1 MSVVIADLSSAINRQ
16 KSEIKR
22 VPIMRRLISFPL
34 FAPVFWLMICGSLLR
49 ATTLQIRDG
58 TLIQG
63 KYLGGTA
70 DSINLMVNGKIK
82 TYPISQ
88 VLLLEFNS
96 NSTAA
101 TTAASQA
108 AVSTRPATATETT
121 KARAATATKSITV
134 PAGTQIEVRMIDTI
148 SSAINHVG
156 DKFRAS
162 LEQPLEVNGVVL
174 APKGADAYGRL
185 IQAQQAG
192 RIEGQSELRLELT
205 SDYQTAG
212 AARGKQTATRAG
224 VGAGI
229 GALIG
234 AIAGGG
240 KGAAIGA
247 AVGGGAG
254 TATQIITHGQQVNI
268 PSETVLDFTTA
279 QPFTVTVPGS
289 GAS

>member
-1 MSVVIADLSSAINRQ
+1 MGVFA
-16 KSEIKR
+16 
-22 VPIMRRLISFPL
+22 IMRRLISFPL
-34 FAPVFWLMICGSLLR
+34 FVLVFWLMICGSLLQ
-49 ATTLQIRDG
+49 ATTLQLRDG

-70 DSINLMVNGKIK
+70 DSINLLVNGKIK
-82 TYPISQ
+82 TYPVSQ

-101 TTAASQA
+101 STSACQA
-108 AVSTRPATATETT
+108 AVSTRPAAATETT
-121 KARAATATKSITV
+121 KAKAATATKFITV
-134 PAGTQIEVRMIDTI
+134 PAGTQIEVRMIDTV

-156 DKFRAS
+156 DKFHAS
-162 LEQPLEVNGVVL
+162 LEEPLEVNGVVL
-174 APKGADAYGRL
+174 APRGADAYGRL

-205 SDYQTAG
+205 GVEINGRVVPVVTSDYQAAG
-212 AARGKQTATRAG
+212 ASRGKQTATRAG
-224 VGAGI
+224 IGAGL

-279 QPFTVTVPGS
+279 QPFTVTLS
-289 GAS
+289 GAASQ

>member
-1 MSVVIADLSSAINRQ
+1 MGVFA
-16 KSEIKR
+16 
-22 VPIMRRLISFPL
+22 IMRRLISFPL
-34 FAPVFWLMICGSLLR
+34 FVLVFWLMICGSLLQ
-49 ATTLQIRDG
+49 ATTLQLRDG

-70 DSINLMVNGKIK
+70 DSINLLVNGKIK
-82 TYPISQ
+82 TYPVSQ
-88 VLLLEFNS
+88 VLLLEFSS

-101 TTAASQA
+101 STSASQA
-108 AVSTRPATATETT
+108 AVSTRPAAATETT
-121 KARAATATKSITV
+121 KAKAATATKFITV
-134 PAGTQIEVRMIDTI
+134 PAGTRIEVRMIDTV

-156 DKFRAS
+156 DKFHAS
-162 LEQPLEVNGVVL
+162 LEEPLEVNGVVL
-174 APKGADAYGRL
+174 APRGADAYGRL

-205 SDYQTAG
+205 GVEINGRVVPVVTSDYQAAG
-212 AARGKQTATRAG
+212 ASRGKQTATRAG
-224 VGAGI
+224 IGAGL

-279 QPFTVTVPGS
+279 QPFTVTLS
-289 GAS
+289 GAASQ